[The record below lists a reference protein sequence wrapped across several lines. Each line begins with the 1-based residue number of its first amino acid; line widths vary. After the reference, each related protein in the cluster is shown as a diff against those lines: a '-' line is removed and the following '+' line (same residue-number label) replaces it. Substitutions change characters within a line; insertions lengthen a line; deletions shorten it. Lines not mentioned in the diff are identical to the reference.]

1 MKVTIK
7 PANPEKPH
15 FVGLV
20 DGIDAR
26 KPLAPQQIA
35 ALESGLAR
43 FGVLV
48 LPDKRVTDAQQ
59 VAFSRSFGELEHA
72 TGDLVQ
78 GADRRLPMELND
90 ISNLD
95 REGKLRALDD
105 RARLFGLGNRLWH
118 SDSSFKA
125 IPARFSLLSARVL
138 PAHDGNTEF
147 ADMRAAWDT
156 LDAATQTEIRP
167 MIALHSQLYSRA
179 VLGFEFSEAE
189 RLAWT
194 PVRHPLV
201 RRHAETGRLTLYLSA
216 HIGAIEGLPIP
227 EARAL
232 LRDLT
237 EHATQRERIHAHIW
251 QPHDLVIWDNRIT
264 MHRARPFPPGQVR
277 DMRRTTI
284 TDEVPTIV

>member
-7 PANPEKPH
+7 PANPDKPH
-15 FVGLV
+15 FVGHV
-20 DGIDAR
+20 EGVDAR

-48 LPDKRVTDAQQ
+48 LRDQQITDAEQI
-59 VAFSRSFGELEHA
+59 AFSRSLGELEHA

-95 REGKLRALDD
+95 RDGKLRALDD

-138 PAHDGNTEF
+138 PAQDGNTEF
-147 ADMRAAWDT
+147 ADMR
-156 LDAATQTEIRP
+156 
-167 MIALHSQLYSRA
+167 
-179 VLGFEFSEAE
+179 
-189 RLAWT
+189 
-194 PVRHPLV
+194 
-201 RRHAETGRLTLYLSA
+201 
-216 HIGAIEGLPIP
+216 
-227 EARAL
+227 
-232 LRDLT
+232 
-237 EHATQRERIHAHIW
+237 
-251 QPHDLVIWDNRIT
+251 
-264 MHRARPFPPGQVR
+264 
-277 DMRRTTI
+277 
-284 TDEVPTIV
+284 